1 VSLIER
7 LLDPVLLSLRVLE
20 TGCRKSVWVAAGGIL
35 STVAI
40 WAFHVTHT
48 QFLSRLPGILSKI
61 ILLAV
66 LVPPFLVVLSLAYLL
81 FPNDSSFNSSSGPMS
96 SYIQRQRDD
105 KRWKIMIL
113 SGLVATANLFCM
125 VLFAARG

>member
-7 LLDPVLLSLRVLE
+7 LLGPVLLSLRGLE
-20 TGCRKSVWVAAGGIL
+20 AGCRKNVSVAAGGIL

-48 QFLSRLPGILSKI
+48 QFLSHLPGILSKI

-81 FPNDSSFNSSSGPMS
+81 FPDDSSLNSPSGPMS
-96 SYIQRQRDD
+96 SYIQKQRDD

>member
-1 VSLIER
+1 MPLIER
-7 LLDPVLLSLRVLE
+7 LMDPVLLSLRGLE
-20 TGCRKSVWVAAGGIL
+20 RGCRKNVWVAAGGIL
-35 STVAI
+35 STIAI
-40 WAFHVTHT
+40 WAFHATHT

-81 FPNDSSFNSSSGPMS
+81 FPDESSLNSSSGPMS
-96 SYIQRQRDD
+96 SYIQKQRDD

-113 SGLVATANLFCM
+113 SGLVAIANLFCM
-125 VLFAARG
+125 VLSAARG